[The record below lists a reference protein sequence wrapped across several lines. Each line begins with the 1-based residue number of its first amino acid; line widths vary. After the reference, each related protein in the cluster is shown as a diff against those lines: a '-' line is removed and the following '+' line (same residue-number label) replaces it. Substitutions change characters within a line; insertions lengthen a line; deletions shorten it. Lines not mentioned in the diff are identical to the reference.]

1 MARFGIIHH
10 LADLL
15 AVSLFPS
22 FASAI
27 ISRSFRNVIEVEI
40 TRLPSRAMIV
50 YSIRRCS
57 LVMTSNSIEYKTPDF
72 VLEYKNMLTL
82 MISATKLAEMLGIK
96 TNIRS
101 MIWIGI
107 ENEEATF
114 SIRKFIRS
122 WKCHV
127 SRLKNALIQ
136 SFNDL

>member
-1 MARFGIIHH
+1 MARVGIIHH

-40 TRLPSRAMIV
+40 TRLPVRAMIV
-50 YSIRRCS
+50 YSTRQCR
-57 LVMTSNSIEYKTPDF
+57 LVIAPDQVAYKAPDFVIEYKN
-72 VLEYKNMLTL
+72 KLTL
-82 MISATKLAEMLGIK
+82 MISPTKLAEMLGIK

-101 MIWIGI
+101 MIWISI

>member
-1 MARFGIIHH
+1 
-10 LADLL
+10 
-15 AVSLFPS
+15 
-22 FASAI
+22 
-27 ISRSFRNVIEVEI
+27 
-40 TRLPSRAMIV
+40 
-50 YSIRRCS
+50 
-57 LVMTSNSIEYKTPDF
+57 
-72 VLEYKNMLTL
+72 MLTL